1 MPGHTRSF
9 DDGTVPNLQQL
20 ITEQKNLS
28 GRSYADYEARAG
40 SVISR
45 QRWQQL
51 GKGDRIKEF
60 SEPATIQAMA
70 DALEVD
76 ATVVILA
83 MAKTLGFPVS
93 DFGSDLAR
101 MLPPSARNLTVEQR
115 DAIVRLVRAIAPSE
129 GAQGASSPDPSTA
142 SRTPGEA
149 GEAEEA
155 DGRRQSDYDLAANRE
170 VGQSE
175 GRRLYE
181 ESRKRGEGSQVDP
194 HDE

>member
-1 MPGHTRSF
+1 MPGQRRSF
-9 DDGTVPNLQQL
+9 NDGTVPNLQQL
-20 ITEQKNLS
+20 ITEQKSLS

-83 MAKTLGFPVS
+83 MAKTLGFPV
-93 DFGSDLAR
+93 DDYESDLAR

-129 GAQGASSPDPSTA
+129 GAQDAPLSDPTAAAGAPS
-142 SRTPGEA
+142 EA
-149 GEAEEA
+149 GEDQEA
-155 DGRRQSDYDLAANRE
+155 AGGSKQSDFGLAARD
-170 VGQSE
+170 VGYQSE
-175 GRRLYE
+175 GRRLRE
-181 ESRKRGEGSQVDP
+181 RQDRDAEHP
-194 HDE
+194 DE